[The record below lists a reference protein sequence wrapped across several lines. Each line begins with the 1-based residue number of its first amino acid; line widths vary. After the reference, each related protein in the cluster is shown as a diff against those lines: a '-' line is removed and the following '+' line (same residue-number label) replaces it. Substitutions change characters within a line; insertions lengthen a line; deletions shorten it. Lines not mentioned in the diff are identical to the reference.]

1 MTPVLIL
8 DYGMVTIANDMLEDS
23 YLQYHRPIDSPVR
36 LGSAASFFEVDT
48 GRLREVKLLEQER
61 AA

>member
-1 MTPVLIL
+1 
-8 DYGMVTIANDMLEDS
+8 MVTIANDMLEDS